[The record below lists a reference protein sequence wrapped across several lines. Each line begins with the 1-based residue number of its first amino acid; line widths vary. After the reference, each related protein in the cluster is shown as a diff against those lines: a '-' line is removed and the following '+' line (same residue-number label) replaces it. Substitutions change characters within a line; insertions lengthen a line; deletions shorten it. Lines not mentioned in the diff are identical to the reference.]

1 MKCLFLVQLTSPSFC
16 CTCFVKLLPLNSKQI
31 FLKWFSRFKN
41 EMFCMFHC
49 KCFMRLANHCILL
62 LFILNSVQTFF
73 FWGGGHCVSRTYK
86 IEINAVTLKSSAG
99 TSTPPSIAATP
110 VPALPPPIAVNS
122 YPSVPA
128 PPNGQPATETL
139 YTNGVHAYQGTGIAS
154 YTDYSCILR
163 FTNLLCSIH
172 IALNISNNIHDFF
185 FYHAVSC

>member
-1 MKCLFLVQLTSPSFC
+1 MLSHSCLMEDYSCSAVQF
-16 CTCFVKLLPLNSKQI
+16 
-31 FLKWFSRFKN
+31 
-41 EMFCMFHC
+41 
-49 KCFMRLANHCILL
+49 
-62 LFILNSVQTFF
+62 
-73 FWGGGHCVSRTYK
+73 CVSRTYK

-172 IALNISNNIHDFF
+172 ITLNISNNIHDFF
-185 FYHAVSC
+185 FLLCCKLLTTCWLCYSSESCAGPPAASLYRHAALYR